1 MAKST
6 SRLTVMDFIIS
17 VLTRQERELEVNL
30 DKLEQIADKLEK
42 KKSRTKP
49 SFDSHASSI
58 LPPDMR
64 KGQSRTVG

>member
-17 VLTRQERELEVNL
+17 VLTRQERELEIDL

-42 KKSRTKP
+42 KEVKNQTK
-49 SFDSHASSI
+49 
-58 LPPDMR
+58 L
-64 KGQSRTVG
+64 

>member
-17 VLTRQERELEVNL
+17 VLTRQERELEINL

-42 KKSRTKP
+42 RSQEPNQALT
-49 SFDSHASSI
+49 HASTTP
-58 LPPDMR
+58 LLDMR
-64 KGQSRTVG
+64 KGQSRTAG